1 MLIRLCCGVAYLR
14 MSQKNKMVYIE
25 GKSIKVQIVSQV
37 TLASV
42 SLKWKNEN
50 HHKFSC
56 YQGILRTG
64 EGFSWPA
71 EKVDPPRSLG
81 EGGGG
86 HQLPGWNQLHPKT
99 GKKTSKPSLVSQPKC
114 LRSPFQTKFPVQPGF
129 ETFITTRHLCG
140 GGPQPGSCWRPPPFL
155 AQPPTNNCWTGGG
168 RRGQAPPDL
177 EFCQDLPGIVETRT
191 AEMILWVV

>member
-86 HQLPGWNQLHPKT
+86 TSCQAGTSCTRKQA
-99 GKKTSKPSLVSQPKC
+99 KKRPNPAGFLSQN
-114 LRSPFQTKFPVQPGF
+114 V
-129 ETFITTRHLCG
+129 
-140 GGPQPGSCWRPPPFL
+140 
-155 AQPPTNNCWTGGG
+155 
-168 RRGQAPPDL
+168 
-177 EFCQDLPGIVETRT
+177 
-191 AEMILWVV
+191 